1 MRWKVGWHDL
11 KSNGIRV
18 YYFYDSGGTTHI
30 GGIGF
35 KVGSVHDPPDM
46 KGLAHMVEHLSFR
59 GPNSAPE
66 DDIVYN
72 MIYRYFGG
80 MEGHNIF
87 TTYGV
92 TYYGGPGLY
101 YRKYLYPVM
110 ETLAEVLKLRFVDEH
125 GLSVEKTVIN
135 NEYQQYDLD
144 DPESRLGELF
154 LGTMYDTNPIRNGVL
169 GDVSQLRSLTL
180 ERAQKFLRERYV
192 AENMFVV
199 VFGPKR
205 EEAILIAR
213 KYLDDWPYRG
223 QPISLNLKS
232 FDRVPVL
239 STPRIIESGNNSF
252 KQNYVMAGFP
262 TGCYESKDDAALDV
276 LSSVLE
282 RRLYDV
288 LREKGRN
295 LDRGTYHNPSF
306 TDRSLAHGNIGAS
319 FATANLDFARY
330 GRDAIVR
337 EFLRLREDLLP
348 KVFFEGFRDSAR
360 EKFLENFR
368 DSPTEVAEL
377 VIQAAANGDSD
388 LEHLHSYAYRL
399 NTLTANRLCDVANKY
414 FNPNGF
420 VGVILSPTQ

>member
-1 MRWKVGWHDL
+1 MRWKVGRHDL

-18 YYFYDSGGTTHI
+18 YYFYDSGYTTHI
-30 GGIGF
+30 CGIGYR
-35 KVGSVHDPPDM
+35 VGSVHDPPDM
-46 KGLAHMVEHLSFR
+46 KGLAHFMEHMSFR
-59 GPNSAPE
+59 GPDSAPE

-80 MEGHNIF
+80 MEEHNIF
-87 TTYGV
+87 TTYGL

-101 YRKYLYPVM
+101 YRKYMHPVL
-110 ETLAEVLKLRFVDEH
+110 EALTNVLKLQFIDER

-135 NEYQQYDLD
+135 NEYQQTDLD
-144 DPESRLGELF
+144 DPESRLEELF
-154 LGTMYDTNPIRNGVL
+154 LNTMYDTNPVRNGVL
-169 GDVSQLRSLTL
+169 GDVNQLRLLTL
-180 ERAQKFLRERYV
+180 EGAQEFLKEKYV
-192 AENMFVV
+192 AENMFVI

-205 EEAILIAR
+205 EEAISIAK

-223 QPISLNLKS
+223 QAVAMDLKS

-239 STPRIIESGNNSF
+239 SIPRVIEFGKTGF
-252 KQNYVMAGFP
+252 RQNYVMAGFP

-276 LSSVLE
+276 LSKVLE

-295 LDRGTYHNPSF
+295 LDRGTYHNPAF
-306 TDRSLAHGNIGAS
+306 TERSLVHGNIGAW

-337 EFLRLREDLLP
+337 EFLRLREDLLSRT
-348 KVFFEGFRDSAR
+348 FFDGLRDSAR

-368 DSPTEVAEL
+368 DSPAEVAEL
-377 VIQAAANGDSD
+377 VIQAAANGDPD
-388 LEHLHSYAYRL
+388 LKHFHSYVDRL
-399 NTLTANRLCDVANKY
+399 NDLTAHKLRDAANKY

-420 VGVILSPTQ
+420 VGVILSPA

>member
-1 MRWKVGWHDL
+1 MRWKVGHYDL

-30 GGIGF
+30 CGVGF
-35 KVGSVHDPPDM
+35 RVGSVHDPSDM

-59 GPNSAPE
+59 GPNTAPE
-66 DDIVYN
+66 DDVVYN
-72 MIYRYFGG
+72 LVYRYFGG
-80 MEGHNIF
+80 MEEHNIF
-87 TTYGV
+87 TTYGL

-101 YRKYLYPVM
+101 YRNYMNPVLH
-110 ETLAEVLKLRFVDEH
+110 TLVDVLKLRFVDEH

-135 NEYQQYDLD
+135 NEYQQTDLD

-154 LGTMYDTNPIRNGVL
+154 LNTMYDTNPVRNGIL
-169 GDVSQLRSLTL
+169 GDVNQLRVLTL
-180 ERAQKFLRERYV
+180 NRVEEFLKERYV

-205 EEAILIAR
+205 EEAISMAR

-223 QPISLNLKS
+223 QPVSLDVKN
-232 FDRVPVL
+232 FDRIPTL
-239 STPRIIESGNNSF
+239 SIPRVIESSRTSF
-252 KQNYVMAGFP
+252 SQNYVMAGFP
-262 TGCYESKDDAALDV
+262 TGCYDSKDDVALDV
-276 LSSVLE
+276 LAKVLE
-282 RRLYDV
+282 RKLYNV
-288 LREKGRN
+288 LREKGRDF
-295 LDRGTYHNPSF
+295 DRGTYHNPSF
-306 TDRSLAHGNIGAS
+306 IERSLVHGNIGAY

-337 EFLRLREDLLP
+337 EFLRLREELLSRSL
-348 KVFFEGFRDSAR
+348 FEGLRDSAR

-368 DSPTEVAEL
+368 DSPAEVVEL

-388 LEHLHSYAYRL
+388 LKHLHSYVDRL
-399 NTLTANRLCDVANKY
+399 NDLTTNKLRDVANKY

-420 VGVILSPTQ
+420 VGVILSPA

>member
-1 MRWKVGWHDL
+1 MRWKVGHNDL

-30 GGIGF
+30 CGIGF

-59 GPNSAPE
+59 GPNTAPE
-66 DDIVYN
+66 DDVVYN
-72 MIYRYFGG
+72 LVYRYFGG

-87 TTYGV
+87 TTYGL

-101 YRKYLYPVM
+101 YRNYMNPVLD
-110 ETLAEVLKLRFVDEH
+110 TLVGVLKLRFVDEH

-135 NEYQQYDLD
+135 NEYQQTDLD
-144 DPESRLGELF
+144 NPESRLGELF
-154 LGTMYDTNPIRNGVL
+154 LNTMYDTNPVRNGIL
-169 GDVSQLRSLTL
+169 GDVNQLRTL
-180 ERAQKFLRERYV
+180 KLNRVEEFLKEKYV

-205 EEAILIAR
+205 EEAISMAR
-213 KYLDDWPYRG
+213 KYLDAWPYRG
-223 QPISLNLKS
+223 QPISLDIKN
-232 FDRVPVL
+232 FDRIPAL
-239 STPRIIESGNNSF
+239 SIPRVIESNRSSF
-252 KQNYVMAGFP
+252 SQNYIMAGFP
-262 TGCYESKDDAALDV
+262 TGCYDSKDDAALDV
-276 LSSVLE
+276 LSRVLE
-282 RRLYDV
+282 RKLYNV
-288 LREKGRN
+288 LREKGKDF
-295 LDRGTYHNPSF
+295 DRGTYHNPAF
-306 TDRSLAHGNIGAS
+306 IERSLAHGNIGAY

-337 EFLRLREDLLP
+337 EFLRLREELVSRSLFDGL
-348 KVFFEGFRDSAR
+348 RDSAR

-368 DSPTEVAEL
+368 DSPAEVVEL

-388 LEHLHSYAYRL
+388 LKHLHSYADRL
-399 NTLTANRLCDVANKY
+399 NDLTTNKLREVANKY

-420 VGVILSPTQ
+420 VGVILSPA